1 MLFKPLIFGMMVA
14 GAILCVGFF
23 FGLRRSRVRERLQ
36 LETKEELSQSCS
48 KDNDDGSLDIEFLPK
63 AVVDKVEDKLGL
75 KSGSPK
81 VNELKKSLVQAGIY
95 HKKAP
100 SIYFGLKF
108 GLSVALPVLVMPWLF
123 GRGIAAVFLLVGFFG
138 LVVLGY
144 FLPTLI
150 LSHLVQTRQK
160 KIKEGLP
167 DALDLMV
174 VCVEAG
180 QGLNAAMKRVSEDLA
195 LTNPIL
201 SREMSLVNL
210 EISAGLEREVAL
222 RNLAERTGVDDV
234 ASLTSM
240 LIQADRFGTSL
251 AQSLKVQS
259 ETLRTTRR
267 QRLEELAAKTPV
279 KLVFPLLLFIFPALM
294 VVIIGPAVIRIM
306 ENLK

>member
-1 MLFKPLIFGMMVA
+1 MIVLPLIFGMLVA
-14 GAILCVGFF
+14 GVILCIGLF
-23 FGLRRSRVRERLQ
+23 FGLRKSRVRERLQ
-36 LETKEELSQSCS
+36 LETKEELASSRP
-48 KDNDDGSLDIEFLPK
+48 KDDDDGPLDIEFLPK

-81 VNELKKSLVQAGIY
+81 VNELKKNLIRAGIY

-100 SIYFGLKF
+100 SIYFGLKL
-108 GLSVALPVLVMPWLF
+108 GLTVALPVLVMPWLF
-123 GRGIAAVFLLVGFFG
+123 GRGIAAVFLLVIFFG
-138 LVVLGY
+138 TLVLGY
-144 FLPTLI
+144 FLPSLF

-180 QGLNAAMKRVSEDLA
+180 QGLNAALKRVSDDLQ
-195 LTNPIL
+195 LSNPIL
-201 SREMSLVNL
+201 AWEMSMVNL

-279 KLVFPLLLFIFPALM
+279 KLVFPLLLFIFPALI

>member
-1 MLFKPLIFGMMVA
+1 MLFPSFMFGMLVA
-14 GAILCVGFF
+14 GFILSIGFF

-36 LETKEELSQSCS
+36 RDTKIDEAQSRPQDS
-48 KDNDDGSLDIEFLPK
+48 IPFDIEFLPK
-63 AVVDKVEDKLGL
+63 EMVDKFEDKLGL
-75 KSGSPK
+75 KKGSVK
-81 VNELKKSLVQAGIY
+81 INELKKSLIQAGIY
-95 HKKAP
+95 QPQAP
-100 SIYFGLKF
+100 SIYFGLKL
-108 GLSVALPVLVMPWLF
+108 GLTVALPVLGMPFIF
-123 GRGIAAVFLLVGFFG
+123 GRGLPLIVLLLIFFG
-138 LVVLGY
+138 LLALGY
-144 FLPTLI
+144 FLPSLL
-150 LSHLVQTRQK
+150 LSHLVQTRQQ

-167 DALDLMV
+167 DALDLLV

-180 QGLNAAMKRVSEDLA
+180 QGLNAAMKRVSDDLT
-195 LTNPIL
+195 LSSPIL
-201 SREMSLVNL
+201 AKEMSMVNL
-210 EISAGLEREVAL
+210 EMSAGLEREQAL
-222 RNLAERTGVDDV
+222 RNLADRTGVDDV

-294 VVIIGPAVIRIM
+294 VVIIGPAAIRIM

>member
-1 MLFKPLIFGMMVA
+1 MVFQPLIFGSLVA
-14 GAILCVGFF
+14 ASILCLGFF
-23 FGLRRSRVRERLQ
+23 FCLRRSRVRERLQ
-36 LETKEELSQSCS
+36 LETKTELALSRP
-48 KDNDDGSLDIEFLPK
+48 KDEDALDIEFLPK

-75 KSGSPK
+75 KKGSPK
-81 VNELKKSLVQAGIY
+81 INELKKNLIQAGIY

-108 GLSVALPVLVMPWLF
+108 GLTIALPVLVMPWLF
-123 GRGIAAVFLLVGFFG
+123 GRGIPLILLLVIFFG
-138 LVVLGY
+138 LLTLGY
-144 FLPTLI
+144 FLPTMI
-150 LSHLVQTRQK
+150 LSHLVSARQK

-180 QGLNAAMKRVSEDLA
+180 QGLNAAMKRVSDDLA
-195 LTNPIL
+195 LSSPIL
-201 SREMSLVNL
+201 AREMSMVNL
-210 EISAGLEREVAL
+210 EISAGLEREIAL

-294 VVIIGPAVIRIM
+294 VVIIGPAFIRIM

>member
-1 MLFKPLIFGMMVA
+1 MIVTPLIFGMLVA
-14 GAILCVGFF
+14 GIVICIGFF
-23 FGLRRSRVRERLQ
+23 FRLQKSRLRERLEE
-36 LETKEELSQSCS
+36 ETKADLTPSRPQE
-48 KDNDDGSLDIEFLPK
+48 GSSFDIEFLPK
-63 AVVDKVEDKLGL
+63 AVVDKVEDSLGL
-75 KSGSPK
+75 KRGSAK
-81 VNELKKSLVQAGIY
+81 INELKRALTQAGIY
-95 HKKAP
+95 HDLGP
-100 SIYFGLKF
+100 PIYFGLKL
-108 GLSVALPVLVMPWLF
+108 GLTVALPVLSMPFVF
-123 GRGIAAVFLLVGFFG
+123 GRGLPVFILLAIFFG
-138 LVVLGY
+138 LLTLGY
-144 FLPTLI
+144 FLPSLI
-150 LSHLVQTRQK
+150 LSHLVETRKK

-180 QGLNAAMKRVSEDLA
+180 QGLNAALKRVSDELN
-195 LTNPIL
+195 LSNPIL
-201 SREMSLVNL
+201 AREMTMVNL
-210 EISAGLEREVAL
+210 EINAGLEREVAL